1 VALFSYVP
9 LATSVCRSG
18 NIEGIVAFLP
28 ERQPASSHPRTHSLI
43 ADPWYLLPPWP
54 TPQGLLAHNFY
65 VAVAT
70 SICCDRNMEAVM
82 HSVLNSIFQRRAI
95 RVFEPVEISPA
106 LRDELLEAARVARSR
121 NGHDHR
127 DRQEI
132 SSSH

>member
-1 VALFSYVP
+1 
-9 LATSVCRSG
+9 
-18 NIEGIVAFLP
+18 
-28 ERQPASSHPRTHSLI
+28 
-43 ADPWYLLPPWP
+43 
-54 TPQGLLAHNFY
+54 
-65 VAVAT
+65 
-70 SICCDRNMEAVM
+70 METVK